1 MKPMCIYHAF
11 MNSTMGIIIISLLLF
26 HKTCLF
32 TPDIESNMPKF
43 RIGAYF
49 LLESMKYSNIQP
61 YAYLHISR
69 YIWSRLSGH
78 GRPDHVVWM
87 TPKRPRS
94 GGESWLRLGA
104 SGRANPAGPDSAY
117 TVTPVDAVT
126 PVATVTTVDT
136 VHPVD
141 AVDAMP
147 AVAPVTCH
155 VCTPSR
161 DLELWLGHDLFYL
174 PLIREGLVQ

>member
-1 MKPMCIYHAF
+1 MTLHFPALHSAGRHGSLRASLAGPSCRPPTRDCQRSLLSNMFSFMLYILYYNGIYNNNIKNCHAF

-94 GGESWLRLGA
+94 GGES
-104 SGRANPAGPDSAY
+104 
-117 TVTPVDAVT
+117 
-126 PVATVTTVDT
+126 
-136 VHPVD
+136 
-141 AVDAMP
+141 
-147 AVAPVTCH
+147 
-155 VCTPSR
+155 
-161 DLELWLGHDLFYL
+161 
-174 PLIREGLVQ
+174 